1 MFTGIV
7 AGLGTV
13 TDVAVTGESARVT
26 VTGADLSQAHLG
38 DSVAVDGVCLTA
50 VEIVAGT
57 GTFVADLLP
66 ETRRRSTLGDV
77 AVGRQV
83 NLELA
88 ATPTTVLG
96 GHLVQ
101 GHVDGV
107 GTVVRRTPGPEW
119 DDVVVRLPDALTR
132 YVVEKGSIALDGVS
146 LTVVGVT
153 ADELTVSLI
162 PETLRRTTWGAKPVG
177 GRVNVEVDVI
187 AKYVERLLTPQ
198 LQQAEQRRAGQEQ
211 H

>member
-13 TDVAVTGESARVT
+13 TDVQADGEAARVT
-26 VTGADLSQAHLG
+26 VTGADLRTSRPG
-38 DSVAVDGVCLTA
+38 DSIAVDGVCLTA
-50 VEIVAGT
+50 VEINGDA
-57 GTFVADLLP
+57 FVADLLP
-66 ETRRRSTLGDV
+66 ETRRRTSLGDV
-77 AVGRQV
+77 AVGRAV

-107 GTVVRRTPGPEW
+107 GAVVRRTPGTAW
-119 DDVVVRLPDALTR
+119 DDVIVSLPDDLSR

-146 LTVVGVT
+146 LTVVRVEGSEV
-153 ADELTVSLI
+153 TVSLI
-162 PETLRRTTWGAKPVG
+162 PETLRRTTWGTKAVG
-177 GRVNVEVDVI
+177 GAVNVEVDVI
-187 AKYVERLLTPQ
+187 AKHVERLM
-198 LQQAEQRRAGQEQ
+198 AYREGQPS
-211 H
+211 